1 MAVDAMLLCA
11 RATFTGGEVDIGRY
25 QGESKR
31 VFQAMRVLAIPWK
44 ARFFRNRLEHASRT
58 HKKRS
63 GKEKKKVKALEGILN
78 WASC

>member
-1 MAVDAMLLCA
+1 MLLCA

-58 HKKRS
+58 HKNEAARRRKKLKRL
-63 GKEKKKVKALEGILN
+63 KEY
-78 WASC
+78 